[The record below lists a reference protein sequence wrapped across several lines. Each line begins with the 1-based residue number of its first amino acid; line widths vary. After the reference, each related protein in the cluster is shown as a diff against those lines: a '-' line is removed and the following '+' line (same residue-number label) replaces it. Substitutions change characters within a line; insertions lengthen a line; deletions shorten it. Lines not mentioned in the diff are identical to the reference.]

1 MIAKL
6 TGRLDSST
14 AGHAVIDVGGVGYL
28 VEASARTL
36 DALGPVG
43 SDVTIHTEMLVGE
56 DFLRLLGFA
65 KAEERDW
72 FRLLTSVQG
81 VGAKVALA
89 ILSALE
95 IGDLQRALASGDS
108 AMIARA
114 NGVGPKLAQ
123 RIAHELK
130 DKARRAGREYRGA
143 DRSSPPPPARSATPS
158 PPSPASASS
167 PAKRAPRWLLQ
178 TRNSAQAPASTRWCA
193 PRSRRRP
200 SERQGSQ
207 SILPLRPDPHRL
219 HRRADPRVGLPL
231 PRVQGTQRQCLAAQV
246 RFPAEQVRIDGEAK
260 AKMWQYTGDSGNT
273 ADFFFCGTCGSGVWY
288 RARPIMT
295 PMRCRSAISSP
306 AMVSCR
312 TIRSMKSAGSLGFRL
327 SARQ

>member
-6 TGRLDSST
+6 TGRLDSSG

-43 SDVTIHTEMLVGE
+43 GDVTIHTEMLVGE

-65 KAEERDW
+65 KAAERDW

-108 AMIARA
+108 ATIARA

-123 RIAHELK
+123 RITHELK
-130 DKARRAGREYRGA
+130 DKAGALGGIMGSNPALSATSGPLGDAVTALTGLGFKPGEASAAVVAASEELGA
-143 DRSSPPPPARSATPS
+143 D
-158 PPSPASASS
+158 ASLDALVRVALKKA
-167 PAKRAPRWLLQ
+167 AK
-178 TRNSAQAPASTRWCA
+178 
-193 PRSRRRP
+193 
-200 SERQGSQ
+200 
-207 SILPLRPDPHRL
+207 
-219 HRRADPRVGLPL
+219 
-231 PRVQGTQRQCLAAQV
+231 
-246 RFPAEQVRIDGEAK
+246 
-260 AKMWQYTGDSGNT
+260 
-273 ADFFFCGTCGSGVWY
+273 
-288 RARPIMT
+288 
-295 PMRCRSAISSP
+295 
-306 AMVSCR
+306 
-312 TIRSMKSAGSLGFRL
+312 
-327 SARQ
+327 

>member
-1 MIAKL
+1 MIARL
-6 TGRLDSST
+6 TGRLDSSG

-36 DALGPVG
+36 DGLGPVG
-43 SDVTIHTEMLVGE
+43 GDVTIHTEMLVGE

-95 IGDLQRALASGDS
+95 IGDLQRALAGGDS

-130 DKARRAGREYRGA
+130 DKAGALGGIAGSNPSL
-143 DRSSPPPPARSATPS
+143 SSASGPLGDAVAALTGLGFKPGE
-158 PPSPASASS
+158 ASAAVAAASEEIGAGAS
-167 PAKRAPRWLLQ
+167 LDALVRAALKKAAK
-178 TRNSAQAPASTRWCA
+178 
-193 PRSRRRP
+193 
-200 SERQGSQ
+200 
-207 SILPLRPDPHRL
+207 
-219 HRRADPRVGLPL
+219 
-231 PRVQGTQRQCLAAQV
+231 
-246 RFPAEQVRIDGEAK
+246 
-260 AKMWQYTGDSGNT
+260 
-273 ADFFFCGTCGSGVWY
+273 
-288 RARPIMT
+288 
-295 PMRCRSAISSP
+295 
-306 AMVSCR
+306 
-312 TIRSMKSAGSLGFRL
+312 
-327 SARQ
+327 

>member
-6 TGRLDSST
+6 TGRLDSSG

-36 DALGPVG
+36 DALGAVG
-43 SDVTIHTEMLVGE
+43 SDVIIHTEMLVGE

-65 KAEERDW
+65 RAEERDW

-130 DKARRAGREYRGA
+130 DKAGA
-143 DRSSPPPPARSATPS
+143 LGGIASSNPALSGTSGPLADAVAALTGLGFKPAE
-158 PPSPASASS
+158 ASAAVAAASEELGAGAS
-167 PAKRAPRWLLQ
+167 LDALVRLALKKAAK
-178 TRNSAQAPASTRWCA
+178 
-193 PRSRRRP
+193 
-200 SERQGSQ
+200 
-207 SILPLRPDPHRL
+207 
-219 HRRADPRVGLPL
+219 
-231 PRVQGTQRQCLAAQV
+231 
-246 RFPAEQVRIDGEAK
+246 
-260 AKMWQYTGDSGNT
+260 
-273 ADFFFCGTCGSGVWY
+273 
-288 RARPIMT
+288 
-295 PMRCRSAISSP
+295 
-306 AMVSCR
+306 
-312 TIRSMKSAGSLGFRL
+312 
-327 SARQ
+327 

>member
-6 TGRLDSST
+6 TGRLDSSG

-43 SDVTIHTEMLVGE
+43 GDVTIHTEVLVGE

-65 KAEERDW
+65 RAEERDW

-95 IGDLQRALASGDS
+95 VADLQRALASGDS

-130 DKARRAGREYRGA
+130 DKAGALGGIAGTG
-143 DRSSPPPPARSATPS
+143 PAAVPAAGPLGDAVTALTGLGFKPGE
-158 PPSPASASS
+158 ASAAVAAASEELGAGATLDALVRVALKKA
-167 PAKRAPRWLLQ
+167 AK
-178 TRNSAQAPASTRWCA
+178 
-193 PRSRRRP
+193 
-200 SERQGSQ
+200 
-207 SILPLRPDPHRL
+207 
-219 HRRADPRVGLPL
+219 
-231 PRVQGTQRQCLAAQV
+231 
-246 RFPAEQVRIDGEAK
+246 
-260 AKMWQYTGDSGNT
+260 
-273 ADFFFCGTCGSGVWY
+273 
-288 RARPIMT
+288 
-295 PMRCRSAISSP
+295 
-306 AMVSCR
+306 
-312 TIRSMKSAGSLGFRL
+312 
-327 SARQ
+327 

>member
-6 TGRLDSST
+6 TGRLDSSG

-43 SDVTIHTEMLVGE
+43 GEVTIHTEMLVGE

-123 RIAHELK
+123 RITHELK
-130 DKARRAGREYRGA
+130 DKAGALGGIVGSNPALSATSGPLGDAVTALTGLGFKPGEASAAVAAASEELGA
-143 DRSSPPPPARSATPS
+143 D
-158 PPSPASASS
+158 ASLDALVRVALKKA
-167 PAKRAPRWLLQ
+167 AK
-178 TRNSAQAPASTRWCA
+178 
-193 PRSRRRP
+193 
-200 SERQGSQ
+200 
-207 SILPLRPDPHRL
+207 
-219 HRRADPRVGLPL
+219 
-231 PRVQGTQRQCLAAQV
+231 
-246 RFPAEQVRIDGEAK
+246 
-260 AKMWQYTGDSGNT
+260 
-273 ADFFFCGTCGSGVWY
+273 
-288 RARPIMT
+288 
-295 PMRCRSAISSP
+295 
-306 AMVSCR
+306 
-312 TIRSMKSAGSLGFRL
+312 
-327 SARQ
+327 

>member
-6 TGRLDSST
+6 TGRLDSSG

-36 DALGPVG
+36 DALGPTG
-43 SDVTIHTEMLVGE
+43 GEVTIHTEMLVGE

-95 IGDLQRALASGDS
+95 IGELQRALANGDS

-123 RIAHELK
+123 RITHELK
-130 DKARRAGREYRGA
+130 DKAGALGGIAGSG
-143 DRSSPPPPARSATPS
+143 PGLSATSGPLGDAIAALTGLGFK
-158 PPSPASASS
+158 PAEASA
-167 PAKRAPRWLLQ
+167 AVAAANEELG
-178 TRNSAQAPASTRWCA
+178 AGASLDA
-193 PRSRRRP
+193 
-200 SERQGSQ
+200 
-207 SILPLRPDPHRL
+207 L
-219 HRRADPRVGLPL
+219 
-231 PRVQGTQRQCLAAQV
+231 
-246 RFPAEQVRIDGEAK
+246 VRIALKKAAK
-260 AKMWQYTGDSGNT
+260 
-273 ADFFFCGTCGSGVWY
+273 
-288 RARPIMT
+288 
-295 PMRCRSAISSP
+295 
-306 AMVSCR
+306 
-312 TIRSMKSAGSLGFRL
+312 
-327 SARQ
+327 

>member
-6 TGRLDSST
+6 TGRLDSSG

-36 DALGPVG
+36 DALGAIG
-43 SDVTIHTEMLVGE
+43 GDVTIHTEMLVGE

-95 IGDLQRALASGDS
+95 IGELQRALASGDS

-123 RIAHELK
+123 RITHELK
-130 DKARRAGREYRGA
+130 EKAGALGGIAG
-143 DRSSPPPPARSATPS
+143 
-158 PPSPASASS
+158 SS
-167 PAKRAPRWLLQ
+167 PARG
-178 TRNSAQAPASTRWCA
+178 TTS
-193 PRSRRRP
+193 
-200 SERQGSQ
+200 G
-207 SILPLRPDPHRL
+207 PLSDAVTAL
-219 HRRADPRVGLPL
+219 TGLGFKP
-231 PRVQGTQRQCLAAQV
+231 
-246 RFPAEQVRIDGEAK
+246 GEASAAVAAASEELGAGASLDALVRVALKK
-260 AKMWQYTGDSGNT
+260 AVK
-273 ADFFFCGTCGSGVWY
+273 
-288 RARPIMT
+288 
-295 PMRCRSAISSP
+295 
-306 AMVSCR
+306 
-312 TIRSMKSAGSLGFRL
+312 
-327 SARQ
+327 

>member
-6 TGRLDSST
+6 TGRLDSSC

-36 DALGPVG
+36 DALGAVG
-43 SDVTIHTEMLVGE
+43 GDVTIHTEMLVGE

-65 KAEERDW
+65 RAEERDW

-95 IGDLQRALASGDS
+95 VADLQRALASGDS

-130 DKARRAGREYRGA
+130 DKAGALGGIAG
-143 DRSSPPPPARSATPS
+143 
-158 PPSPASASS
+158 SS
-167 PAKRAPRWLLQ
+167 PARGTTP
-178 TRNSAQAPASTRWCA
+178 
-193 PRSRRRP
+193 
-200 SERQGSQ
+200 G
-207 SILPLRPDPHRL
+207 PLGDAAAAL
-219 HRRADPRVGLPL
+219 TGLGFKP
-231 PRVQGTQRQCLAAQV
+231 
-246 RFPAEQVRIDGEAK
+246 GEASAAVAAASEELGAGASLDALVRTSLK
-260 AKMWQYTGDSGNT
+260 KIAK
-273 ADFFFCGTCGSGVWY
+273 
-288 RARPIMT
+288 
-295 PMRCRSAISSP
+295 
-306 AMVSCR
+306 
-312 TIRSMKSAGSLGFRL
+312 
-327 SARQ
+327 

>member
-6 TGRLDSST
+6 TGRLDSSG

-43 SDVTIHTEMLVGE
+43 GDVTIHTEMLVGE

-65 KAEERDW
+65 KAAERDW

-123 RIAHELK
+123 RITHELK
-130 DKARRAGREYRGA
+130 DKAGALGGIMGSNPALSATSGPLGDAVTALTGLGFKPGEASAAVAAASEELGA
-143 DRSSPPPPARSATPS
+143 D
-158 PPSPASASS
+158 ASLDTLVRVALKKA
-167 PAKRAPRWLLQ
+167 AK
-178 TRNSAQAPASTRWCA
+178 
-193 PRSRRRP
+193 
-200 SERQGSQ
+200 
-207 SILPLRPDPHRL
+207 
-219 HRRADPRVGLPL
+219 
-231 PRVQGTQRQCLAAQV
+231 
-246 RFPAEQVRIDGEAK
+246 
-260 AKMWQYTGDSGNT
+260 
-273 ADFFFCGTCGSGVWY
+273 
-288 RARPIMT
+288 
-295 PMRCRSAISSP
+295 
-306 AMVSCR
+306 
-312 TIRSMKSAGSLGFRL
+312 
-327 SARQ
+327 

>member
-6 TGRLDSST
+6 TGRLDSSG

-43 SDVTIHTEMLVGE
+43 GDVTIHTEMLVGE

-95 IGDLQRALASGDS
+95 VADLQRALASGDS

-130 DKARRAGREYRGA
+130 DKAGALGGIAG
-143 DRSSPPPPARSATPS
+143 SSPSLSA
-158 PPSPASASS
+158 AS
-167 PAKRAPRWLLQ
+167 
-178 TRNSAQAPASTRWCA
+178 
-193 PRSRRRP
+193 
-200 SERQGSQ
+200 G
-207 SILPLRPDPHRL
+207 PLGDAVAAL
-219 HRRADPRVGLPL
+219 TGLGFKP
-231 PRVQGTQRQCLAAQV
+231 
-246 RFPAEQVRIDGEAK
+246 GEASVAVAAASEELGVGASLDALVRTALKK
-260 AKMWQYTGDSGNT
+260 AAK
-273 ADFFFCGTCGSGVWY
+273 
-288 RARPIMT
+288 
-295 PMRCRSAISSP
+295 
-306 AMVSCR
+306 
-312 TIRSMKSAGSLGFRL
+312 
-327 SARQ
+327 

>member
-6 TGRLDSST
+6 TGRLDSSG

-43 SDVTIHTEMLVGE
+43 GDVTIHTEMLVGE

-65 KAEERDW
+65 RAEERDW

-95 IGDLQRALASGDS
+95 VADLQRALASGDS

-130 DKARRAGREYRGA
+130 DKAGALGGIAGTR
-143 DRSSPPPPARSATPS
+143 PAAVPAAGPLGDAVTALTGLGFKPGE
-158 PPSPASASS
+158 ASAAVAAASEELGAGATLDALVRVALKKA
-167 PAKRAPRWLLQ
+167 AK
-178 TRNSAQAPASTRWCA
+178 
-193 PRSRRRP
+193 
-200 SERQGSQ
+200 
-207 SILPLRPDPHRL
+207 
-219 HRRADPRVGLPL
+219 
-231 PRVQGTQRQCLAAQV
+231 
-246 RFPAEQVRIDGEAK
+246 
-260 AKMWQYTGDSGNT
+260 
-273 ADFFFCGTCGSGVWY
+273 
-288 RARPIMT
+288 
-295 PMRCRSAISSP
+295 
-306 AMVSCR
+306 
-312 TIRSMKSAGSLGFRL
+312 
-327 SARQ
+327 

>member
-6 TGRLDSST
+6 TGRLDSSG

-43 SDVTIHTEMLVGE
+43 GDVTIHTEMLVGE

-130 DKARRAGREYRGA
+130 EKAGALGGIAGTGPSLA
-143 DRSSPPPPARSATPS
+143 ATAGPLGDAVAALTGLGFK
-158 PPSPASASS
+158 PGEASAAVAAASEELGAGAS
-167 PAKRAPRWLLQ
+167 LDALVRAALKRA
-178 TRNSAQAPASTRWCA
+178 
-193 PRSRRRP
+193 
-200 SERQGSQ
+200 
-207 SILPLRPDPHRL
+207 
-219 HRRADPRVGLPL
+219 
-231 PRVQGTQRQCLAAQV
+231 
-246 RFPAEQVRIDGEAK
+246 AK
-260 AKMWQYTGDSGNT
+260 
-273 ADFFFCGTCGSGVWY
+273 
-288 RARPIMT
+288 
-295 PMRCRSAISSP
+295 
-306 AMVSCR
+306 
-312 TIRSMKSAGSLGFRL
+312 
-327 SARQ
+327 

>member
-6 TGRLDSST
+6 TGRLDSSG
-14 AGHAVIDVGGVGYL
+14 AGHVVIDVGGVGYL

-43 SDVTIHTEMLVGE
+43 GEVTIHTEMLVGE

-65 KAEERDW
+65 RAEERDW

-95 IGDLQRALASGDS
+95 VADLQRALASGDS

-130 DKARRAGREYRGA
+130 DKAGALGGIAG
-143 DRSSPPPPARSATPS
+143 SNPALSATSGPLGDALAALTGLGFK
-158 PPSPASASS
+158 PGEASAAVAAASEELGAGANLDALVRLALKKA
-167 PAKRAPRWLLQ
+167 AK
-178 TRNSAQAPASTRWCA
+178 
-193 PRSRRRP
+193 
-200 SERQGSQ
+200 
-207 SILPLRPDPHRL
+207 
-219 HRRADPRVGLPL
+219 
-231 PRVQGTQRQCLAAQV
+231 
-246 RFPAEQVRIDGEAK
+246 
-260 AKMWQYTGDSGNT
+260 
-273 ADFFFCGTCGSGVWY
+273 
-288 RARPIMT
+288 
-295 PMRCRSAISSP
+295 
-306 AMVSCR
+306 
-312 TIRSMKSAGSLGFRL
+312 
-327 SARQ
+327 